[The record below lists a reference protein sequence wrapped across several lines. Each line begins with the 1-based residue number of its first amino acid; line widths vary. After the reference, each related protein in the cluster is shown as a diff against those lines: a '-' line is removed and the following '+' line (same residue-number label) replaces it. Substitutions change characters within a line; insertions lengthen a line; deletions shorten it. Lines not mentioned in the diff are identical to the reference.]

1 MSGNVRKSTKNT
13 RPLGAIRQPIQT
25 FDRVGRIPAF
35 NYNKT
40 IHHDIELQ
48 GNAMQVPPPKE
59 EPERE
64 VKTPVKPIIKSG
76 KSDSGSSTKSQ
87 KDENLVDKKELLDA
101 KPCSQCKT
109 HMSRIKELRQQITSL
124 EKEIEELKETIQQR
138 DVTIE
143 DLKRQNEEMEAK
155 YKKMY
160 EGEVSSHKVT
170 KTTLESTRKQV
181 SDLEAEIARLL
192 KEQQEK
198 LEQLNKQ
205 FDQKLAEMTEQKDKE
220 IADRD
225 SKLNRL
231 KQQMAESLK
240 GNSWERQ
247 QQLEELT
254 KELGR
259 IQDEADT
266 LRMKLRQYKNNK
278 TCTNCNDMASK
289 LERAVVSIKEKDASI
304 KELNSLC
311 SKFETQLKKQ
321 DEILKMFAD
330 KKGHK
335 IGTFPK

>member
-1 MSGNVRKSTKNT
+1 MAANMTH
-13 RPLGAIRQPIQT
+13 
-25 FDRVGRIPAF
+25 
-35 NYNKT
+35 T
-40 IHHDIELQ
+40 I
-48 GNAMQVPPPKE
+48 NVPPPKE

-101 KPCSQCKT
+101 K
-109 HMSRIKELRQQITSL
+109 
-124 EKEIEELKETIQQR
+124 
-138 DVTIE
+138 
-143 DLKRQNEEMEAK
+143 EAK

-205 FDQKLAEMTEQKDKE
+205 
-220 IADRD
+220 
-225 SKLNRL
+225 
-231 KQQMAESLK
+231 
-240 GNSWERQ
+240 
-247 QQLEELT
+247 
-254 KELGR
+254 
-259 IQDEADT
+259 
-266 LRMKLRQYKNNK
+266 

-304 KELNSLC
+304 KELNIYIV
-311 SKFETQLKKQ
+311 Q
-321 DEILKMFAD
+321 
-330 KKGHK
+330 
-335 IGTFPK
+335 